1 MDDRPLGSLIVE
13 TLNYSLFHEIPH
25 CWKICR
31 LHSALKEEGYVSS
44 SPNAFI
50 ATLFRYYEKRERGG
64 QAAWFR
70 DLFGISMTGALR
82 DEFALN
88 YSDIEVD
95 SRKVNEVSREVLRLL
110 RRESEGAFQ
119 NVSEVFLS
127 AALYRMYSVV
137 HYSKISQFYFSDF
150 ERALV
155 AQAKNT
161 FAPKEFGLLKDALET
176 LRPKT
181 DVIDD
186 ESALEPPSPNHSLTQ
201 AELDWLKGVVAEA
214 SSPSDTLFP
223 KLQGTQ
229 VKADEDYP
237 EALRPILKSTRM
249 YEVKRE
255 RGDKIPLEV
264 NEKIRKSIAAKAQ
277 EIIDSYL
284 QKSAN
289 ED

>member
-1 MDDRPLGSLIVE
+1 MDDRSLGSVIVE

-50 ATLFRYYEKRERGG
+50 ATVFRFYEKRARSG
-64 QAAWFR
+64 QSVWFR
-70 DLFGISMTGALR
+70 NLFGINMTGALR

-95 SRKVNEVSREVLRLL
+95 SRKTNEVTREVLKLL
-110 RRESEGAFQ
+110 RKVDATAFQ
-119 NVSEVFLS
+119 SVTEAFLS
-127 AALYRMYSVV
+127 AALHRMYAVV

-150 ERALV
+150 ERAVL
-155 AQAKNT
+155 AAAKNT
-161 FAPKEFGLLKDALET
+161 YAHQDLILLKEALEN
-176 LRPKT
+176 LRPQT
-181 DVIDD
+181 DTLDVP
-186 ESALEPPSPNHSLTQ
+186 LVPSSEQSLTQ
-201 AELDWLKGVVAEA
+201 AELDWLKGVVEEA
-214 SSPSDTLFP
+214 QSPNDSLFP
-223 KLQGTQ
+223 KLHGTAA
-229 VKADEDYP
+229 KSDADYP

-255 RGDKIPLEV
+255 RGERIPSEV

-277 EIIDSYL
+277 EIIDGY
-284 QKSAN
+284 QKGGGRN
-289 ED
+289 E